1 MPAAKPKKPFTPK
14 LERFLA
20 TVAYDGTDHIGW
32 QVQTGRL
39 SIEGELEERLSRIL
53 KTPIDIHGSGR
64 TDSGVHS
71 VGQRFHFD
79 AFWPHPCSYLVHA
92 INSCEQNGLLV
103 THLQR
108 VAPGFHCRWHANGK
122 RYRYE
127 ICDGYPPPW
136 EARYCL
142 GLGNKTVDVKRMRQ
156 AAKLLL
162 GRHDFYA
169 FGANHGQGMEK
180 ENPVKE
186 LRRLDVRRRGKRITI
201 IAEGSG
207 FLYKMVRRL
216 VGGLLRVGEGK
227 MSPERLVAYRKERV
241 ITSEVPTAPARG
253 LFMEK
258 VFFEP
263 GSLRNPRPLRRR
275 LRLPDGHAPAAQPRG
290 QPRQLG
296 INNGVL
302 ILG

>member
-1 MPAAKPKKPFTPK
+1 MPEPQAKQPFAPKI
-14 LERFLA
+14 ERFLA

-32 QVQTGRL
+32 QVQNGAV
-39 SIEGELEERLSRIL
+39 SIEGELEARLSRIL

-71 VGQRFHFD
+71 VGQQFHFD
-79 AFWPHPCSYLVHA
+79 AFWPHPCTYLVHA
-92 INSCEQNGLLV
+92 INSCEQNGILV
-103 THLQR
+103 THLRR
-108 VAPGFHCRWHANGK
+108 VPSGFHCRHHAIGK

-142 GLGNKTVDVKRMRQ
+142 GMGTKTIDVALMRR

-169 FGANHGQGMEK
+169 FGANHGQSMEK
-180 ENPVKE
+180 ENPVKD
-186 LRRLDVRRRGKRITI
+186 LRRLDVRRHGKRVTI
-201 IAEGSG
+201 VAEGSG

-227 MSPERLVAYRKERV
+227 MPPERLVEYRRERV

-258 VFFEP
+258 VFYDP
-263 GSLRNPRPLRRR
+263 RDLKDPRPLRS
-275 LRLPDGHAPAAQPRG
+275 PRA
-290 QPRQLG
+290 
-296 INNGVL
+296 
-302 ILG
+302 

>member
-1 MPAAKPKKPFTPK
+1 MPPAKTKKPFTPK

-39 SIEGELEERLSRIL
+39 SIQGELEARLSRIL
-53 KTPIDIHGSGR
+53 KTPIVIHGSGR

-79 AFWPHPCSYLVHA
+79 AFWPHACSNLVHA
-92 INSCEQNGLLV
+92 INSCEQNGLLA
-103 THLQR
+103 TQLQR
-108 VAPGFHCRWHANGK
+108 VAPTFHCRWHADGK

-136 EARYCL
+136 EARFCL
-142 GLGNKTVDVKRMRQ
+142 GLGMKTVDVKLMRQ

-162 GRHDFYA
+162 GKHDFYA

-180 ENPVKE
+180 ENPVKD
-186 LRRLDVRRRGKRITI
+186 LRRLEVRRRGKRITI
-201 IAEGSG
+201 IAESSG

-227 MSPERLVAYRKERV
+227 MTPER
-241 ITSEVPTAPARG
+241 
-253 LFMEK
+253 
-258 VFFEP
+258 
-263 GSLRNPRPLRRR
+263 
-275 LRLPDGHAPAAQPRG
+275 
-290 QPRQLG
+290 
-296 INNGVL
+296 
-302 ILG
+302 

>member
-1 MPAAKPKKPFTPK
+1 MPPSRRKKPFAPK

-32 QVQTGRL
+32 QVQQGRV
-39 SIEGELEERLSRIL
+39 SIEGELEGRLSRIL

-103 THLQR
+103 TTLRR
-108 VAPGFHCRWHANGK
+108 VAPDFHCRWHSIGK

-142 GLGNKTVDVKRMRQ
+142 GLGTKTVDVRRMRK

-162 GRHDFYA
+162 GKHDFYA
-169 FGANHGQGMEK
+169 FGANHGQGMEQ

-201 IAEGSG
+201 
-207 FLYKMVRRL
+207 
-216 VGGLLRVGEGK
+216 
-227 MSPERLVAYRKERV
+227 
-241 ITSEVPTAPARG
+241 TA
-253 LFMEK
+253 
-258 VFFEP
+258 
-263 GSLRNPRPLRRR
+263 
-275 LRLPDGHAPAAQPRG
+275 
-290 QPRQLG
+290 
-296 INNGVL
+296 
-302 ILG
+302 